1 MYNLTILFTAIVSI
15 YDADTFRVN
24 LPCDYPLVCHA
35 FPIRATGYD
44 APEIRGKCP
53 EEKEKA
59 LRAKEFVRATLSK
72 SHKIELRNIK
82 RGDRY
87 FRLLAEV
94 WVDGKPLADLVIKEG
109 LARAYGGEKRN
120 GWCPTV
126 TP

>member
-35 FPIRATGYD
+35 FPIRTTGYD

-59 LRAKEFVRATLSK
+59 IQAREFVRATLSK
-72 SHKIELRNIK
+72 SKKIELRNLEPDK
-82 RGDRY
+82 H

-109 LARAYGGEKRN
+109 LARAYGGEKRK
-120 GWCPTV
+120 GWCSAI
-126 TP
+126 